1 MKEIEFRGKMRN
13 EYTEEWFY
21 GDLLQDTEG
30 HMYIITKDYT
40 PKPNGSIE
48 LNTCQSPQVDPET
61 VGQYT
66 GKRDC
71 KANKIYTDDII
82 KGIRRTNLHEE
93 YEYFKVHFHNGC
105 YMVGN
110 FNMHEFFDKFS
121 HKEVVGNLTDTPE
134 LLEIS
139 KYVDNDTMLPATE

>member
-1 MKEIEFRGKMRN
+1 MSEIEFRGKMRN

-48 LNTCQSPQVDPET
+48 LNTCQSPQVEPET

-66 GKRDC
+66 GLKD
-71 KANKIYTDDII
+71 KNGVKIYEGDVVKII
-82 KGIRRTNLHEE
+82 DAE
-93 YEYFKVHFHNGC
+93 YEFIYVAKVEFIEGSF
-105 YMVGN
+105 VL
-110 FNMHEFFDKFS
+110 NMRKGEFMGEILGVDCWEEGE
-121 HKEVVGNLTDTPE
+121 KEVIGNIHDNPE
-134 LLEIS
+134 LLER
-139 KYVDNDTMLPATE
+139 KN